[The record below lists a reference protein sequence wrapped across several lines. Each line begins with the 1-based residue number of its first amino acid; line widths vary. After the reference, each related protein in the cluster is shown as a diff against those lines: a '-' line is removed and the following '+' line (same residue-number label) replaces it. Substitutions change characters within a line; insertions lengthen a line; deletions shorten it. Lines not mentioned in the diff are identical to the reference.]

1 MDLDSLLNS
10 PSDLLCSFPL
20 LSKENPEEN
29 NSVDN
34 KDWNDYDENR
44 DEVNAQDRAAEEEM
58 LEFINK
64 IAY

>member
-1 MDLDSLLNS
+1 MDLDLLFNS
-10 PSDLLCSFPL
+10 PSNLLCSFPL

-34 KDWNDYDENR
+34 KDWNDYDEDH
-44 DEVNAQDRAAEEEM
+44 DEVNAQDRAAEEEV
-58 LEFINK
+58 LELINK